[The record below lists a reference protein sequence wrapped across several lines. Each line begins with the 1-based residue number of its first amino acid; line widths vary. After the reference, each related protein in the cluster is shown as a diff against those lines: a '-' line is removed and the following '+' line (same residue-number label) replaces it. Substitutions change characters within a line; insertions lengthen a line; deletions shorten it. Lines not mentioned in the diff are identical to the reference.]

1 MFYREGGREEGDR
14 MRRRKEKTEGVMQ
27 EKDAGHQPVL
37 EGMKESLP
45 CLNDYCP
52 IGLITDIAKHY
63 RLFVIP
69 RSCAVRSFQ
78 LILTMTIRDA
88 TTILGRGE

>member
-1 MFYREGGREEGDR
+1 
-14 MRRRKEKTEGVMQ
+14 MQ

-45 CLNDYCP
+45 CLNDCP
-52 IGLITDIAKHY
+52 LGLITDIATKHY

-69 RSCAVRSFQ
+69 RHCAVRSFE
-78 LILTMTIRDA
+78 LILTMTIQDA
-88 TTILGRGE
+88 TTI

>member
-1 MFYREGGREEGDR
+1 
-14 MRRRKEKTEGVMQ
+14 MQ

-45 CLNDYCP
+45 CLNDCP

-63 RLFVIP
+63 RLFVTL

-78 LILTMTIRDA
+78 LILTMTIQDA
-88 TTILGRGE
+88 TTI